1 VGFAEASVVGLALWG
16 IFAWLTL
23 LLYWAV
29 VGRGRA
35 TPLTSRLDGFIVRM
49 LSRGAAVTEA
59 AGPPPR
65 RSQGYRAGAVLVGAG
80 IAVLSQ
86 WVAVSYLLGSSS
98 SSSIRTAM
106 AVELAACAV
115 WVLVLITDFFRRSR
129 A

>member
-1 VGFAEASVVGLALWG
+1 MGSAEASVVGFALWG
-16 IFAWLTL
+16 MFAFLTL
-23 LLYWAV
+23 LLYWDL
-29 VGRGRA
+29 VGRGA
-35 TPLTSRLDGFIVRM
+35 TPLTRRLDRFLLQM

-65 RSQGYRAGAVLVGAG
+65 RSRGYRAGAVLVGAG
-80 IAVLSQ
+80 MTVLTQ

-98 SSSIRTAM
+98 SSAIRTAM

-115 WVLVLITDFFRRSR
+115 WVLVLITDFLRRSR

>member
-1 VGFAEASVVGLALWG
+1 VGSAEALVVGLALWG
-16 IFAWLTL
+16 LFAYLTL

-35 TPLTSRLDGFIVRM
+35 TPLTSRLDGFILRM
-49 LSRGAAVTEA
+49 LSRGAAVTKA

-65 RSQGYRAGAVLVGAG
+65 RSRGYRAGAVLVGAG
-80 IAVLSQ
+80 MAVLSQ
-86 WVAVSYLLGSSS
+86 WVAVSYLLGPSSS
-98 SSSIRTAM
+98 SSVRTAM

>member
-1 VGFAEASVVGLALWG
+1 MGSAEASVVGFALWG
-16 IFAWLTL
+16 MFAFLTL
-23 LLYWAV
+23 LLYWDL
-29 VGRGRA
+29 VGRGA
-35 TPLTSRLDGFIVRM
+35 TLLTRRLDRFLLQM

-65 RSQGYRAGAVLVGAG
+65 RSRGYRAGAVLVGAG
-80 IAVLSQ
+80 MALLSQ
-86 WVAVSYLLGSSS
+86 WVAVSYLLGPSS

-115 WVLVLITDFFRRSR
+115 WVLVLITDFLRRSR